1 MIKYF
6 VWISQFWKKHKL
18 HIVFLFFFT
27 IISSAVALSFPLVF
41 KFLLDGIEEVL
52 KGSAMQDGF
61 RNTLLFLIALAL
73 AKFVAGLYP
82 GARAWLNSKI
92 GLDVRDLVFSSMVKK
107 DYKFFNSFR
116 PGDLAT
122 RLTDDIVEHP
132 RIAWFSCSAVFRALE
147 STSKLFFC
155 LAVMFYMNRQLTL
168 ISILPLPFML
178 YLFYL
183 IQNKLGRIVMEN
195 RKATSRTNDLLDST
209 FAGIS
214 IIKAYR
220 AEDGQ
225 EKRLREL
232 LDRRLKIDM
241 KIAKYVMLV
250 HSAYNILG
258 QTGKVVVMFVGGVF
272 VVKGTIGIGEFY
284 AFYVYLD
291 MILAPMMD
299 IPNLFV
305 TSKQAFISIDRENE
319 ILDFP
324 SGELEEGFLECGK
337 IKRLEF
343 RNAGFIYGKEKGISG
358 IEFSAREGQIIAV
371 VGEVGSGKSTFLKTA
386 ASLLPVREG
395 EYLINGKRAG
405 DYSRNSFLTQIGYVP
420 QESLLFSETIGDNV
434 RIGREIDEDSVVESL
449 FAVNI
454 TSKEISGGAQA
465 KLQQAGVGVSGG
477 QRQRVA
483 IARALAGKP
492 SLILF
497 DDCTSALDSKNE
509 ESLWKYMKKSYSES
523 ITLVVSH
530 RLSTIK
536 QSDKVLFLH
545 RGRQLAFET
554 HEYLMKA
561 SSLYRM
567 VLASEGV

>member
-1 MIKYF
+1 M
-6 VWISQFWKKHKL
+6 HKL
-18 HIVFLFFFT
+18 HIVFLVFFT
-27 IISSAVALSFPLVF
+27 VISSAVALSFPLVF
-41 KFLLDGIEEVL
+41 KFLLDEIENVL
-52 KGSAMQDGF
+52 AGASMSEQF
-61 RNTLLFLIALAL
+61 RKTLLFLGALAL

-92 GLDVRDLVFSSMVKK
+92 GLNVRDLVFKSMLSK
-107 DYKFFNSFR
+107 DYRFFNEFK

-147 STSKLFFC
+147 STSKLAFC
-155 LAVMFYMNRQLTL
+155 LAVMFYMNRQLT
-168 ISILPLPFML
+168 IIAIFPLPFML

-220 AEDGQ
+220 AEKGQ
-225 EKRLREL
+225 KKRLREL
-232 LDRRLKIDM
+232 LDRRLKIDL
-241 KIAKYVMLV
+241 KIAKYLMFV
-250 HSAYNILG
+250 HSAYSVLG
-258 QTGKVVVMFVGGVF
+258 QIGKVVVMFVGGLF
-272 VVKGTIGIGEFY
+272 VVRGTIGVGEFY

-324 SGELEEGFLECGK
+324 LSLQISGSAETGK
-337 IKRLEF
+337 IESIKFED
-343 RNAGFIYGKEKGISG
+343 AGFIYEGEKGVRG
-358 IEFSAREGQIIAV
+358 IDFKGSKGDVIAV
-371 VGEVGSGKSTFLKTA
+371 VGEIGSGKSTLLKMMTG
-386 ASLLPVREG
+386 LLPVSEG
-395 EYLINGKRAG
+395 KFFVNGLEMEH
-405 DYSRNSFLTQIGYVP
+405 YSRESYLSEIGYVP
-420 QESLLFSETIGDNV
+420 QESLLFSETIGENV
-434 RIGREIDEDSVVESL
+434 KIGRTLGEDAVIEALS
-449 FAVNI
+449 AVNI
-454 TSKEISGGAQA
+454 TSKEINGGASA

-477 QRQRVA
+477 QKQRVA
-483 IARALAGKP
+483 IARAIAGKP

-509 ESLWKYMKKSYSES
+509 ESLWKYLKERYSKSLM
-523 ITLVVSH
+523 IVVSH
-530 RLSTIK
+530 RLATIK

-545 RGRQLAFET
+545 RGRQLAFER
-554 HEYLMKA
+554 HEDLMKA

-567 VLASEGV
+567 VLASEAK

>member
-1 MIKYF
+1 MIRYF
-6 VWISQFWKKHKL
+6 VWISRFWRMHKL
-18 HIVFLFFFT
+18 HIVFLVFFT
-27 IISSAVALSFPLVF
+27 VISSAVALSFPLVF
-41 KFLLDGIEEVL
+41 KFLLDEIENVL
-52 KGSAMQDGF
+52 AGTSMSEQFKK
-61 RNTLLFLIALAL
+61 TLLFLGALAL
-73 AKFVAGLYP
+73 AKFIAGLYP

-92 GLDVRDLVFSSMVKK
+92 GLNVRDLVFKSMLSK
-107 DYKFFNSFR
+107 DYRFFNEFK

-147 STSKLFFC
+147 STSKLAFC
-155 LAVMFYMNRQLTL
+155 LAVMFYMNRQLTM
-168 ISILPLPFML
+168 IAIFPLPFML

-220 AEDGQ
+220 AEKGQ
-225 EKRLREL
+225 KKRLREL
-232 LDRRLKIDM
+232 LDRRLKIDL
-241 KIAKYVMLV
+241 KIAKYLMFV
-250 HSAYNILG
+250 HSAYSVLG
-258 QTGKVVVMFVGGVF
+258 QIGKVVVMFVGGLF
-272 VVKGTIGIGEFY
+272 VVRGTIGVGEFY

-324 SGELEEGFLECGK
+324 LSLQTSGSVETGK
-337 IKRLEF
+337 IESIKFED
-343 RNAGFIYGKEKGISG
+343 AGFIYEGEKGVRG
-358 IEFSAREGQIIAV
+358 IDFKGSKGDVIAV
-371 VGEVGSGKSTFLKTA
+371 VGEIGSGKSTLLKMMTG
-386 ASLLPVREG
+386 LLPVSEG
-395 EYLINGKRAG
+395 RYFVNGLEMEN
-405 DYSRNSFLTQIGYVP
+405 YSRESYLSEIGYVP
-420 QESLLFSETIGDNV
+420 QESLLFSETIRENV
-434 RIGREIDEDSVVESL
+434 KIGRALGEDAVIEALS
-449 FAVNI
+449 AVNI
-454 TSKEISGGAQA
+454 TSREINGGAAA

-477 QRQRVA
+477 QKQRVA
-483 IARALAGKP
+483 IARAIANKP

-509 ESLWKYMKKSYSES
+509 ESLWKYLKERYSKSLM
-523 ITLVVSH
+523 IVVSH
-530 RLSTIK
+530 RLATIK
-536 QSDKVLFLH
+536 QSDKVLFIH
-545 RGRQLAFET
+545 RGRQLAFER
-554 HEYLMKA
+554 HEDLMKA

-567 VLASEGV
+567 ILASEAK